1 MLLFTRWKKKR
12 KRIASQSLL
21 QNRTELSINS
31 LTMGDIGNYTCS
43 AAKDKFVT
51 IFIFSTSY
59 YSYPEVM
66 TVMVASVIVMMM
78 TIVRLG
84 SGHHTVELTQ
94 RNLLTVRSNQGRCW
108 AWKMQKPRPT
118 LGSNCH
124 QLTHT
129 MGHSN
134 LLTVTSN
141 QQTHKDQIIQIKD
154 KDMKGKS
161 GRKLGIQ
168 KSMKKGVLTV
178 VF

>member
-51 IFIFSTSY
+51 IFIFSASY
-59 YSYPEVM
+59 YLCMANSEVM

-94 RNLLTVRSNQGRCW
+94 RNLLTVRSNQGTCR
-108 AWKMQKPRPT
+108 AWKMQKSRPT

-124 QLTHT
+124 QLTQT

-141 QQTHKDQIIQIKD
+141 QQTHKDQIK
-154 KDMKGKS
+154 
-161 GRKLGIQ
+161 R
-168 KSMKKGVLTV
+168 
-178 VF
+178 

>member
-1 MLLFTRWKKKR
+1 MLLFTRWEKKR

-51 IFIFSTSY
+51 IFIFFCVILFMA
-59 YSYPEVM
+59 YPEVM

-94 RNLLTVRSNQGRCW
+94 RNLLTVRSNQGTCR
-108 AWKMQKPRPT
+108 A
-118 LGSNCH
+118 
-124 QLTHT
+124 
-129 MGHSN
+129 
-134 LLTVTSN
+134 
-141 QQTHKDQIIQIKD
+141 
-154 KDMKGKS
+154 
-161 GRKLGIQ
+161 
-168 KSMKKGVLTV
+168 
-178 VF
+178 